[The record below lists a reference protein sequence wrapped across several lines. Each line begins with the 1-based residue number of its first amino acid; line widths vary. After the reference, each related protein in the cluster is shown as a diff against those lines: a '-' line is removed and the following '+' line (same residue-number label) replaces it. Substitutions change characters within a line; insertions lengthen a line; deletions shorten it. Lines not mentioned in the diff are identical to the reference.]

1 MKISVNDI
9 AIFSLN
15 TIQENVM
22 KNDIYRDQFEEDI
35 NVRLEWV
42 IKKKY
47 LHCYNRLKEE
57 WDPKLLARG
66 IETIPLNPDDYAA
79 LVFSQPDYKDRQDR
93 DGEQN

>member
-1 MKISVNDI
+1 MKVSVNDVEI
-9 AIFSLN
+9 YSLN

-22 KNDIYRDQFEEDI
+22 KNDIRRDQFEQDI

-42 IKKKY
+42 IKQKY
-47 LHCYNRLKEE
+47 LRCYERLKDE

-93 DGEQN
+93 DDERN